1 MSLVVPDEGEV
12 QLLKLMTGVSLQE
25 DFTLKLFTNAI
36 TPGES
41 DVAASYTEQVGG
53 GYAAIT
59 LAHGAG
65 WTCATVAGTTT
76 AAFAQQTFT
85 FTSGPFTIKGYYVV
99 GATSGKLLWAEA
111 FAADANIPAAGGTI
125 QITPQIQLA

>member
-1 MSLVVPDEGEV
+1 MALLVPDEGEA

-25 DFTLKLFTNAI
+25 DYLLKLYTNAG
-36 TPGES
+36 PPAEA
-41 DVAASYTEQVGG
+41 DVAASYTEPVGN

-65 WTCATVAGTTT
+65 WTVAT
-76 AAFAQQTFT
+76 AAGVTSATFAQQTFN
-85 FTSGPFTIKGYYVV
+85 FTGGPMTVNGYFVV

-111 FAADANIPAAGGTI
+111 FASAANIPAGGGSI
-125 QITPQIQLA
+125 SITPRIELA